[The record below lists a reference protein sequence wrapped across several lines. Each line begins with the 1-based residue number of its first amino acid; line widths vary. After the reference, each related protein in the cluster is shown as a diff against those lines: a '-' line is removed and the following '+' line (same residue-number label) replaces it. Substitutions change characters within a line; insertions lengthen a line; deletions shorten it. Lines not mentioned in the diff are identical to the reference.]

1 MSQIILLVIYGSNRC
16 FLAGILQFVF
26 NPNKTQ
32 GWGLDLPPPPLKENL
47 KLVDFANSANQSLN
61 YPTYTLQSFY
71 DQF

>member
-1 MSQIILLVIYGSNRC
+1 MILGPELDDSFYLMWIH
-16 FLAGILQFVF
+16 FVF

-47 KLVDFANSANQSLN
+47 KLVDFTNSANQSLN